1 MKEIANIEI
10 VNALAES
17 AESAE
22 LAVVAES
29 AEGAGV
35 ALEAVSMAAFEAV
48 GMAPDLASAKYLHY
62 NGKRFRVANKVSG
75 YGSGKKTVV
84 DFELTT
90 DDGSV
95 VVREHADI
103 TTIKRV
109 LEGDSSNIKR
119 ARVNLS
125 NAGTIGGYCDRIELL
140 FAEEESRL
148 AEVKKLTAQ
157 LRELEERYAEEDE
170 QQRKQSAA
178 LEYINGLTEE
188 QKAAFLAMLAK

>member
-10 VNALAES
+10 INAVAES
-17 AESAE
+17 AESATT
-22 LAVVAES
+22 
-29 AEGAGV
+29 
-35 ALEAVSMAAFEAV
+35 LEAVSMAAFEAV
-48 GMAPDLASAKYLHY
+48 GIASDLASAKYLQY
-62 NGKRFRVANKVSG
+62 NGKRFRVANKQSG

-90 DDGSV
+90 EAGEV
-95 VVREHADI
+95 VVKEHADI

-109 LEGDSSNIKR
+109 LDGDSSNIKR
-119 ARVNLS
+119 TRIQLT

-157 LRELEERYAEEDE
+157 LRNLEERYAEEDE

-178 LEYINGLTEE
+178 LEYLQGLTEE
-188 QKAAFLAMLAK
+188 QRAAFLAMLAK